1 MNNRTVALRPMMA
14 RRLMVALG
22 PMVAL
27 GLTLSACGTEA
38 PPAPTAAPT
47 EAATPSPVASEEPIG
62 EVFTLPGDCTQ
73 LLPESRQQDFTRQGF
88 LLLGGPGG
96 KYEQYY
102 ADPTPEE
109 EAGGISCIWGDEDV
123 PQSIV
128 TVSVAPMSPD
138 TRGDV
143 VDSLLEQGLNEAVID
158 DGISYA
164 QIGDEVS
171 APAVLNIIRN
181 DSWISVIEA
190 LGGEAFFDEAVQLAD
205 EAAAQVYSP

>member
-1 MNNRTVALRPMMA
+1 MKIRLVAVVPVIA
-14 RRLMVALG
+14 V
-22 PMVAL
+22 L
-27 GLTLSACGTEA
+27 GLALTACGGQAPPTPTAPPTDAASGAPTPSEA
-38 PPAPTAAPT
+38 PADQ
-47 EAATPSPVASEEPIG
+47 
-62 EVFTLPGDCTQ
+62 VFTLPDDCTQ
-73 LLPESRQQDFTRQGF
+73 LLPESRQQAFADQG
-88 LLLGGPGG
+88 LTLLGGPGG

-128 TVSVAPMSPD
+128 TVSVAPLSTG
-138 TRGDV
+138 TRGAT
-143 VDSLLEQGLNEAVID
+143 VDSLLAQGLNEAVID

-171 APAVLNIIRN
+171 APAVLNILRD

-190 LGGEAFFDEAVQLAD
+190 LGGEAFFDEAVQLAG
-205 EAAAQVYSP
+205 EAASQVYGS